1 MKKRRRRRM
10 MILIPVASIGDIAF
24 LLVIF
29 FVLCS
34 RLAKDPNVDMSPA
47 TTAVVN
53 ELEDYP
59 IVVVIDRDGVLYF
72 QGEPV
77 AGAEQVEA
85 GVRVLVEGRTTD
97 RAKTVLFRC
106 DRNVVGTRVYV
117 PVMEAIAKGGGKIA
131 AAGEAS
137 KPE

>member
-1 MKKRRRRRM
+1 

-34 RLAKDPNVDMSPA
+34 RVAKDPSVDMTPPN
-47 TTAVVN
+47 TVKVD

-59 IVVVIDRDGVLYF
+59 IVVVIDNEGQIYF

-77 AGAEQVEA
+77 AGPDQVEA
-85 GVRVLVEGRTTD
+85 GVRFLVEGRTTD
-97 RAKTVLFRC
+97 RARTVLFRC
-106 DRNVVGTRVYV
+106 DRDVVGTHVFL

-131 AAGEAS
+131 AAGEES
-137 KPE
+137 KPD